1 MNGQIAEDHDVRTGV
16 RTGRRSV
23 GHRSGQLTALFFTFV
38 LAGCAQ
44 TPDWVNPVNWFDGMF
59 DDMLSENV
67 DQLPPAPKSAATTPG
82 ADKPFPKLSQTQT
95 PSNTG
100 TSSEERE
107 KLANSLIADR
117 DNAKYTDQD
126 LRAGNQRLAAAPPP
140 PPPPRPTL
148 VPTAQPMAK
157 QTAPE
162 RIKDVRAER
171 MAAVPVIEGTAAQ
184 SEAPSLPAAP
194 ARIARSDNRTGST
207 RAPGL
212 SQLPSI
218 VQRRGAPP
226 PPPTPI
232 AEASR
237 RPIPQIVEKSNRAKS
252 DQQLAGMAALPQPPV
267 AVSRTSALPSAP
279 EASLS
284 SAPPSALPSAPALA
298 MAPVAPAVAPP
309 VAPGLMPPPVQAVA
323 RSAAQGGAVMA
334 PSVQVD
340 LPLGQ
345 DQSILAQTFA
355 ALLTAQNSPVVSQPG
370 NVFYASNAAPIGGQ
384 WATNVP
390 GVVQQAFNA
399 ALNDSDRDVQ
409 SVQDSMIASP
419 QMSNDAMRRLPGA
432 PGLIRFGH
440 GSVRLSGKEKKY
452 LRDVAEQVRRDGK
465 MIYVVGHASQRTG
478 DMNYAKHKL
487 VNFNLSLDRA
497 NVVAKELRRRG
508 VARDRIVV
516 QAKGDTEPLYFEFMP
531 DGESQNR
538 RVEVYVR

>member
-1 MNGQIAEDHDVRTGV
+1 MNGQIAEDHGV
-16 RTGRRSV
+16 RTGRGSV
-23 GHRSGQLTALFFTFV
+23 GRRSGRLTALVLTFA

-59 DDMLSENV
+59 DDMFSENV
-67 DQLPPAPKSAATTPG
+67 DQLPPAPKTSATTPG
-82 ADKPFPKLSQTQT
+82 ADKPFPKLSQTQM

-100 TSSEERE
+100 TSAEERE

-162 RIKDVRAER
+162 RIKDVRAKK
-171 MAAVPVIEGTAAQ
+171 MAAVPVIEGTAAR
-184 SEAPSLPAAP
+184 SAAPSLPAAP
-194 ARIARSDNRTGST
+194 ARIAGDSDDRSGST
-207 RAPGL
+207 RARGL

-252 DQQLAGMAALPQPPV
+252 GQQLAGMAALPQPPV

-279 EASLS
+279 
-284 SAPPSALPSAPALA
+284 ALVKAPA
-298 MAPVAPAVAPP
+298 APTVARP
-309 VAPGLMPPPVQAVA
+309 VAPGLTPPPVQAVA
-323 RSAAQGGAVMA
+323 RTAAQGGAVMA
-334 PSVQVD
+334 PSVQVN

-345 DQSILAQTFA
+345 DQSILAQTFS
-355 ALLTAQNSPVVSQPG
+355 ALLAAQNSPVVSQPG
-370 NVFYASNAAPIGGQ
+370 NVFYASNATPIGGQ

-399 ALNDSDRDVQ
+399 ALNDADRDVQ
-409 SVQDSMIASP
+409 SVRDSMIASP

-440 GSVRLSGKEKKY
+440 GSIRLSGKEKKY
-452 LRDVAEQVRRDGK
+452 LRGVAEQVRRDGK

-497 NVVAKELRRRG
+497 NIVARELRRRG